1 MARLNVTVP
10 SVEFSMSQSVTFT
23 PQYAQPFTLQEAT
36 GLELDSLIAG
46 KWLWLQ
52 RSTRRLTGSRGE
64 PPDQLARAPV
74 RDAGPAAG
82 IHGVGG
88 GAGGSGGGAGGVR
101 GVPGERGADVG
112 VFSAG
117 RGLTWRPRQG
127 ERVALLCAAVVN
139 KAGNDS

>member
-64 PPDQLARAPV
+64 SGRRDVNDVGRDLPCRAS
-74 RDAGPAAG
+74 R
-82 IHGVGG
+82 
-88 GAGGSGGGAGGVR
+88 
-101 GVPGERGADVG
+101 GERGKRAK
-112 VFSAG
+112 
-117 RGLTWRPRQG
+117 RKKRL
-127 ERVALLCAAVVN
+127 
-139 KAGNDS
+139 